1 MPARLSGR
9 SGPRASSALSK
20 TCTILRK
27 PVTLK
32 TPLTEGL
39 GAKRTNCRPKGAS
52 FLAMI
57 NMVPQSEARD
67 AIKAVHIDDD
77 RAVAA
82 FDMPDQV

>member
-9 SGPRASSALSK
+9 SGHRASSALS
-20 TCTILRK
+20 
-27 PVTLK
+27 VTLK